1 MTRALTTSEVVE
13 VETAITHAIG
23 RTPRGYSQDA
33 QAVYAYAIDWAAD
46 CEWSDCAN
54 VAYADNREYLESFEP
69 SNFVKRAARHYDG
82 GMAQLVADAL
92 RDAEAGTWRLT
103 APAKFAGGDSCK
115 LVRVDEPSTEDDDTG
130 GAIVTQD
137 ASGVRIHDLRA
148 FCLGADTGTGYD
160 YSQTHDVADGD
171 LIVCE
176 EDGRVIVAAMIV
188 AWPTAII
195 GPCGQFHRLAWDGP
209 SLRTIEDGKYA
220 KSADVVA
227 RYFDVEGQLVPN
239 PIVGTFPASDGG
251 TIREY
256 RNGML
261 DAIDGVAYSVS
272 PGFKAIADL
281 EAWIEA
287 STFGVDL
294 TATNA
299 ALTARDVELIED
311 AVARGEVG
319 TARETMPA
327 FPAEEAPSVRYLVV
341 DRKQL
346 PVWHVLGGPFTTR
359 ELGEE
364 EASNWR
370 GATDAYVV
378 EDAFQPYAPTAEEDA
393 TLDVAAA
400 MLEEDEPTTEAQL
413 VAQTI
418 EAFGEWIGIHSAL
431 DACETCW
438 ANGASDEHDGDAES
452 PQGHFY
458 RVDRWIV
465 TTNSQGFKSIEE
477 YANCTDAHDAFDA
490 TQHDYSEWARDDDFD
505 AFAEELEPS
514 CEHGWSH
521 DCPDCDV
528 PSYLPAILDTAPRED
543 VLGVTERGLPAVGSV
558 LPNGA
563 IVIAI
568 EGETSRE
575 GSYDSAIVMAYHT
588 QEYVTWRLCL
598 PSDRE
603 AFCVSGAYF
612 ALDVL
617 AAAQSFAARS
627 QAL

>member
-1 MTRALTTSEVVE
+1 MTRTLTTSEVVE

-33 QAVYAYAIDWAAD
+33 QAVYAYAIDWASD

-82 GMAQLVADAL
+82 GMAQLVSDAL
-92 RDAEAGTWRLT
+92 EDAERTRDAEVVAGM
-103 APAKFAGGDSCK
+103 P
-115 LVRVDEPSTEDDDTG
+115 EDDDTG

-188 AWPTAII
+188 AWPTAIV
-195 GPCGQFHRLAWDGP
+195 GPCGQFHRFAWDGP

-261 DAIDGVAYSVS
+261 DAVDGATYSVS

-294 TATNA
+294 AATNA

-319 TARETMPA
+319 TANETMPA
-327 FPAEEAPSVRYLVV
+327 LPATYFAPSSN
-341 DRKQL
+341 
-346 PVWHVLGGPFTTR
+346 
-359 ELGEE
+359 GECDGYVKGRSFNCKNC
-364 EASNWR
+364 EA
-370 GATDAYVV
+370 AAI
-378 EDAFQPYAPTAEEDA
+378 EEDA
-393 TLDVAAA
+393 ALDVAAA

-413 VAQTI
+413 VAQAI

-431 DACETCW
+431 DACETYW
-438 ANGASDEHDGDAES
+438 GNGASDEHDGDVEA
-452 PQGHFY
+452 PCGHFY

-465 TTNSQGFKSIEE
+465 TTDTQGLKSIEE
-477 YANCTDAHDAFDA
+477 YANCMDAHDAFDA
-490 TQHDYSEWARDDDFD
+490 LQHDYSEWARDDDFD

-543 VLGVTERGLPAVGSV
+543 VLGVTEHGLPAVGSV